1 MVTGNPAIA
10 RRCRTFRFA
19 VVVCKR
25 GANRELA
32 MNDLGMRM
40 AWTLGLLALALAAAP
55 VAAVQYVVEPV
66 VDVIDAPADGSQGF
80 SQAELDQMLAP
91 IALYPDSLL
100 SQVLIAATYPL
111 EIVAAARWSRQN
123 PQLDGEEAVAAVADR
138 DWDPSVKALVAFPEL
153 LARLDENLEWTRNLG
168 DAMLFQEAQVMDSI
182 QFLRAR
188 ADAAGSLETPEF
200 TRVIREERTIIIEPA
215 VTRIVHVP
223 FYDPW
228 IVYGPWWRP
237 LHPPFFW
244 GPPTV
249 FVHGHPGFFWS
260 SGVRVSSGFFF
271 SSFWWPSSSV
281 IIVNNPRFHPP
292 RHRPAW
298 PHYVPGHRW
307 KHSPVHRRGVHYRH
321 PEVRQ
326 RYAAQAPV
334 PRSSARWSGAQQPA
348 RELAERD
355 DRGAYRGRQDDR
367 GRQDG
372 ADLSSRNRP
381 GAESGRPRFSA
392 GNVPRG
398 ENREI
403 GEHRPGRELR
413 PGRESQVGVPGAR
426 SPGSASFAARPARP
440 DPGTLERRISQSRN
454 DRTASTA
461 NSHRSSQVSRP
472 QAGQPSGTAFR
483 APQASN
489 RDPITTRT
497 QQRNSRNAVP
507 TRTPQ
512 VINRNAA
519 PVRTP
524 QATRPQST
532 QRSASQVT
540 QRSTSQAPQRSTSQA
555 PTRQSQPQRSPA
567 PSAAPAPASSS
578 RASGAGQ
585 SNRGSASR
593 GSASRSSESQGS
605 GSSRQDSRGNSG
617 RAGMSRDTRSHR

>member
-1 MVTGNPAIA
+1 MVTGNPATA

-19 VVVCKR
+19 VVICNR

-40 AWTLGLLALALAAAP
+40 AWTLGLLGLALAAVP
-55 VAAVQYVVEPV
+55 VAAEQYMVEPV
-66 VDVIDAPADGSQGF
+66 ADVIDTPADVSQGF

-111 EIVAAARWSRQN
+111 EIVSAARWSRQN
-123 PQLDGEEAVAAVADR
+123 PQLDGEEAVAAVAGR

-188 ADAAGSLETPEF
+188 ADAAGSLETTEF

-237 LHPPFFW
+237 MHPPFFW

-249 FVHGHPGFFWS
+249 FVHGHPGFFWG

-271 SSFWWPSSSV
+271 SSFWWPSSNV

-326 RYAAQAPV
+326 RYAAQAPA

-348 RELAERD
+348 RELAGRD
-355 DRGAYRGRQDDR
+355 DRGAYR

-392 GNVPRG
+392 GNVPRR
-398 ENREI
+398 ENREM
-403 GEHRPGRELR
+403 GDNRPSREHRPS
-413 PGRESQVGVPGAR
+413 RESHVALPGAR
-426 SPGSASFAARPARP
+426 SPGAASFAARPARP
-440 DPGTLERRISQSRN
+440 DAGTLERRMSQARN

-483 APQASN
+483 APQATN
-489 RDPITTRT
+489 RDPIATRA
-497 QQRNSRNAVP
+497 QQRNSRNAIPTRTPQVVNRNAVP

-512 VINRNAA
+512 VVNRNAA
-519 PVRTP
+519 PARTP
-524 QATRPQST
+524 QASRPQST
-532 QRSASQVT
+532 QRSA
-540 QRSTSQAPQRSTSQA
+540 AQA
-555 PTRQSQPQRSPA
+555 PTRQYQPQRSPA

-578 RASGAGQ
+578 RASGAGK
-585 SNRGSASR
+585 SSR
-593 GSASRSSESQGS
+593 GSESRDS
-605 GSSRQDSRGNSG
+605 GSSRQDSRGSSG

>member
-1 MVTGNPAIA
+1 
-10 RRCRTFRFA
+10 
-19 VVVCKR
+19 
-25 GANRELA
+25 
-32 MNDLGMRM
+32 MNDLGVRM
-40 AWTLGLLALALAAAP
+40 AWTLGLLGLALAAAP
-55 VAAVQYVVEPV
+55 VAAEQYIVEPV
-66 VDVIDAPADGSQGF
+66 VDVIDTPADVSQGF

-111 EIVAAARWSRQN
+111 EIVAAARWSRQT

-215 VTRIVHVP
+215 VTRVVHVP

-228 IVYGPWWRP
+228 IVFGPWWRP

-249 FVHGHPGFFWS
+249 FVHGHPGFFWG

-292 RHRPAW
+292 RHRPSW

-307 KHSPVHRRGVHYRH
+307 KHSPVHRRGVHYRQ

-326 RYAAQAPV
+326 RYAGQGPV

-348 RELAERD
+348 RELAGRD
-355 DRGAYRGRQDDR
+355 DRGAYRGRQDGGDWS
-367 GRQDG
+367 
-372 ADLSSRNRP
+372 ARNRP
-381 GAESGRPRFSA
+381 GAESGRPQFAA
-392 GNVPRG
+392 GNVPRRENRDSG
-398 ENREI
+398 ENR
-403 GEHRPGRELR
+403 PS
-413 PGRESQVGVPGAR
+413 RESRADVPGAR
-426 SPGSASFAARPARP
+426 TPRSGSFAEQPARP
-440 DPGTLERRISQSRN
+440 DAGALERRIGQSRN
-454 DRTASTA
+454 DRMAATG
-461 NSHRSSQVSRP
+461 NSNRSGQVSRP
-472 QAGQPSGTAFR
+472 QVSQPSGTAFR
-483 APQASN
+483 APQVTN
-489 RDPITTRT
+489 R
-497 QQRNSRNAVP
+497 SAAP

-512 VINRNAA
+512 ASNRNATPTRTPQASNRNATPTRTQQLTNRNATPSRTPQATSRSAA
-519 PVRTP
+519 PTRTP

-532 QRSASQVT
+532 PRATGQ
-540 QRSTSQAPQRSTSQA
+540 PA

-567 PSAAPAPASSS
+567 PSAGPAPSS
-578 RASGAGQ
+578 RASSAGN
-585 SNRGSASR
+585 SNRSTESR
-593 GSASRSSESQGS
+593 GS
-605 GSSRQDSRGNSG
+605 GSSRQDSRGDSG
-617 RAGMSRDTRSHR
+617 RAGISRDTRNQR